1 MGSIKFWAGLTVGI
15 LAGATVA
22 LLCAPQS
29 GARTRKQIKR
39 KLEDADE
46 YLREAAEA
54 LGDRAEKVVRMSRDA
69 VEDALSTANSAVKRV
84 VEF

>member
-1 MGSIKFWAGLTVGI
+1 MGSTRFWVGFTVGI
-15 LAGATVA
+15 LTGATVA

-29 GARTRKQIKR
+29 GARTRKQIRR
-39 KLEDADE
+39 KIEDADE

-54 LGDRAEKVVRMSRDA
+54 LGTRAEKVVRRSRDV

-84 VEF
+84 VEM

>member
-1 MGSIKFWAGLTVGI
+1 MDSTKFWVGFTIGI

-29 GARTRKQIKR
+29 GAKTRKQIRR
-39 KLEDADE
+39 KIEDADE
-46 YLREAAEA
+46 YLRDAAEA
-54 LGDRAEKVVRMSRDA
+54 LGDRAEKVVRRGRD
-69 VEDALSTANSAVKRV
+69 VVDDAISTANSAVKRV

>member
-1 MGSIKFWAGLTVGI
+1 MGSIKFLAGLGIGI

-29 GARTRKQIKR
+29 GARTRRQIRR

-46 YLREAAEA
+46 YLREAAEV
-54 LGDRAEKVVRMSRDA
+54 LGSQAEKVVRRGRDV
-69 VEDALSTANSAVKRV
+69 VEDALSSANTAVKKV